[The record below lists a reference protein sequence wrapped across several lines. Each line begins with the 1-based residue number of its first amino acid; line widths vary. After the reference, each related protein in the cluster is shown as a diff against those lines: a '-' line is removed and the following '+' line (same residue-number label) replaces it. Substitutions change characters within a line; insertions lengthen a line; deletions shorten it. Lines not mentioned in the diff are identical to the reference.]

1 MHNQTK
7 TILALLALT
16 ALAAVA
22 YAQFGPGQALPSAFD
37 VIMQIN
43 DARAAAGFGP
53 SYALCTP
60 WEKSLGHFPPYKFA
74 AGKNFTLII
83 RETASSPKYPSVFQ
97 DYRVSAVANA
107 TGFVAFNIN
116 VPAGMDVTKQTD
128 WYVAIVVEWPRP
140 GYHFLI
146 YNQTFTG
153 ARFIDVI
160 GNLSGRPELTGTNI
174 YTGPWGVIKITNGAG
189 RFGNLSSSVI
199 HTFYV
204 GVNTMG
210 RFFSLT
216 FTRTVTIGGTTI
228 TLDDNIGPARGPT
241 DYVRGF
247 DRMITSVFGPFTYLA
262 TFVTS
267 FGTAGRADLRWDP
280 TRVRYDHFVHITIEG
295 SRGVVIQSRNDRFV
309 ASGGLRHVAI
319 TLNKTAG
326 PGTGVTVPMSCGLL
340 IWNLTMYTVTITGLL
355 DLKGNAIFNPE
366 HFRFKIQMKVG
377 DNWVTLDRAQ
387 GSWKLDAEG
396 VAGAALGAWG
406 VLKALCNFGS
416 LSELLDNPTL
426 LLDCFRGINIS
437 DLNVKSALTRGVL
450 RFYDTVKL
458 ARLGG
463 QLQLTN
469 NEAKVSV
476 ADITT
481 KLVVEYSYTAGQD
494 TVKAIVLEVALAEPA
509 NFQGVLNV
517 SVLPVQIR
525 LWRWSNFSLP
535 PTPRNVTNPREY
547 FYTDPLDLASLR
559 FVVEGDAMYVSRMAY
574 DGVISYDPWLG
585 QVVWTLPPY
594 QPAPGVVGNVKLSL
608 LTLFNASGYLPMPP
622 LVANLTKVGG
632 LTKIRYFNY
641 TDVAANAN
649 FFKQFAIGLVGSY
662 SYRFRIYSGDTL
674 VGTANVAAYYPVIN
688 SSGLMYHS
696 KAGDALQAEY
706 RDKKKTDMYAVQ
718 VVKPVI
724 RIFDNEVMF
733 YDREHVIHI
742 AIARVFQNIL
752 MRDACGNPV
761 VGVRAGLAGA
771 SISLVMDIGGRNVTI
786 ARLPVGSEVPVDIMV
801 PIDEWGEPQLD
812 LRGDSISAYAVLN
825 YFGYTLYP
833 VDNLT
838 KIPASSPVLFRI
850 PVKFGVVRKP
860 VLYLPI
866 APLNFR
872 VLSQVVSADYDPL
885 KEPLVGFV
893 VRVLSTGGTEIA
905 RSISNKDGRA
915 YAPNVPIGVP
925 IRVQVRTIVPSSD
938 RRWSYTYE
946 QISRSNDYAS
956 YAKFLGF
963 SPSDDVYTLG
973 TRGAIDSGLV
983 VYDSRLLL
991 DASNATKYICT
1002 KDVINLPVEVYDLVV
1017 RVFDKTG
1024 KYLLRSQ
1031 PVFLGPYPQATRPFL
1046 LNVTLVLADDYSPYD
1061 RASMWRNYTV
1071 GDFKILTDFRAIG
1084 ITGMRNIYLRLATKY
1099 LDDAKNALGCPQY
1112 TTANYSRAINSYA
1125 LAAMAGFVA
1134 NASTDRYA
1142 AVYLLNSQQPKD
1154 IIDLCKMKPSEAG
1167 AAEIARLFIK
1177 GQRFRFV
1184 VWYMGQKVFDD
1195 YVTIAGPLVD
1205 IKADVYPV
1213 NVTTHTKSLR
1223 LPVDTFVGFT
1233 LTDVYVGLALNKT
1246 DGMFANKTL
1255 VPQLISPFASVY
1267 GTYSLAYLL
1276 DNELA
1281 KSTGY
1286 PYNDR
1291 VDAIVG
1297 GTTQQTLLYG
1307 LYKPVKFGGD
1317 FAYLPNIVVLRNAT
1331 TPKYQFTILNNFT
1344 TTTMTFRTPSDT
1356 SASGSLQV
1364 PANAF
1369 LIITLVG
1376 AQIVPD
1382 PANNAT
1388 YVKLTAYNGTV
1399 DATVQE
1405 PELILEGS
1413 VVVINNE
1420 LKTNYNAVI
1429 DANYLIDLTINAKCG
1444 DIGIAPAFGLPGVR
1458 IFVSAGICP
1467 ATVSF
1472 VATNRTFTE
1481 GTIAVTSAPSSEYAV
1496 SFDRWFLVPY
1506 DWVLARFN
1514 VLYHA
1519 TDIVE
1524 RNDVLRVLSHNGTT
1538 TICARSTAVMQ
1549 AGEDDLYTFEL
1560 TLSGVNVTNY
1570 RTLEVVLPWKTAG
1583 SGKAIVNITAYNI
1596 TSSGKAVLL
1605 DFKVYNLTDILAG
1618 SRGTRVVVTLP
1629 LNFGK
1634 IAANAYNIVTKK
1646 WTIKYVIEFQMFDP
1660 KERPISVC
1668 ATKLVPLAANYTT
1681 VSMYECEVP
1690 PAPGVPERIDPT
1702 TVVYAIDR
1710 AASIQNG
1717 FDRSYDAYGGYGTPI
1732 TYVVRS
1738 GEIALLPSWYYKTA
1752 VAGSR
1757 IARMW
1762 IIAASD
1768 DPSKGPALGTKYSV
1782 STVKD
1787 DKVSINIYKFE
1798 RYLVVNFVPNVCPA
1812 GWTAQTFL
1820 DEFDGSGRIIGLGF
1834 GTSGTSTLVLSNYTK
1849 VPMWNSTAMWLA
1861 GGVFRL
1867 PTVALDALTVQNTAD
1882 FPIVVGSLTVRYRD
1896 DKYSIPM
1903 SPLRVDSG
1911 KIGTA
1916 LLNGYGFGRTYMFN
1930 VTDVWAFKLVQ
1941 PNYEYNVAAYHAGLH
1956 DAAKHFG
1963 LGEVDVTKYLR
1974 PLESK
1979 YYVQNVLY
1987 ASHAETSD
1995 WTFRIL
2001 NGKITEITRG
2011 RWGDLTV
2018 RSNDTD
2024 YKYVFSFPT
2033 LPLREIRDWND
2044 RPLANQTIALFDR
2057 SGRLYAVVYSDS
2069 RGRLV
2074 HRLPDISAIGQSNV
2088 VRVAWYNGYLVE
2100 LLRGRPEFTIWIY
2113 DQLISRDVTELGDA
2127 SAASKIRTYVY
2138 PLTVTVRDE
2147 AGRPLINMFVKV
2159 VDTHTVGQLVNA
2171 VNRTGAD
2178 GGAQVVDLR
2187 VSKYSSGVLSQ
2198 IPATDY
2204 YYFVYD
2210 SSGALVATGRFT
2222 IDRGASVPATGYN
2235 VMATVRYATEIP
2247 VKNSATRGFMLIKG
2261 VEFLNGTRKDVR
2273 IPFTVS
2279 GGVMALGGKVPV
2291 SVEYPVEIYVT
2302 HVTLGG
2308 QEVPVKGGQY
2318 LAFSGKTTDLL
2329 SGLDFAEL
2337 GLTSL
2342 VTIQAVDATGTPR
2355 SDWTVRVLYGS
2366 ITAAQGQGQLQ
2377 AVLPRTDVLGDA
2389 YKIEVITNAVTP
2401 DGKALVKEQ
2410 ALTLNQ
2416 KALAIQIPVSTV
2428 RMTLQAVDGFGAVR
2442 SDWSVVI
2449 ENVATGMGQITTELV
2464 EGQQYVA
2471 RVTGLGFTNTTT
2483 FVARGPQMVIRV
2495 KIPTAEIT
2503 AQVVDGFNFVRNE
2516 WSVQI
2521 VGVAS
2526 GQGEVGPVEVL
2537 GGQQYV
2543 VKTVVFGREFSQTV
2557 NVPVGQRVSV
2567 QLQVPT
2573 ARLSV
2578 TVVDDERKPIDRYV
2592 TSVEVGGQEYP
2603 SPPKN
2608 LELLAGTYDIRVNVL
2623 GKQETKQVTL
2633 NAGERKNIEI
2643 VVLGT
2648 AGLDFGGTRIPLP
2661 TLVLYAILLL
2671 VIILILA
2678 ILVIEYNNWRR
2689 RRLMQILA
2697 PPK

>member
-7 TILALLALT
+7 TILALLVLT

-22 YAQFGPGQALPSAFD
+22 YAQYGPGQALPSAFD

-43 DARAAAGFGP
+43 DARAAAGFGAD
-53 SYALCTP
+53 YALCTP
-60 WEKSLGHFPPYKFA
+60 WEKSLGNFPPYRFA

-107 TGFVAFNIN
+107 TGFVKFGIN
-116 VPAGMDVTKQTD
+116 VPAGVDVTKQTD

-140 GYHFLI
+140 GYYFLI
-146 YNQTFTG
+146 YNKTFTG

-160 GNLSGRPELTGTNI
+160 GNLSGRPELTDTNI
-174 YTGPWGVIKITNGAG
+174 YTGPWGVIQVKNGAG

-204 GVNTMG
+204 GVNTLG
-210 RFFSLT
+210 KLFSLT

-228 TLDDNIGPARGPT
+228 TLDDNVGPATGPT
-241 DYVRGF
+241 NYVKGF
-247 DRMITSVFGPFTYLA
+247 DPKITSVFGPFTYLA
-262 TFVTS
+262 TYVSS
-267 FGTAGRADLRWDP
+267 FGTAGKADLKVD
-280 TRVRYDHFVHITIEG
+280 TSKVYYNHYVYITIEG
-295 SRGVVIQSRNDRFV
+295 SRGVVIQSKNDQFT
-309 ASGGLRHVAI
+309 ASGGLRQVAI
-319 TLNKTAG
+319 TLNKTVG
-326 PGTGVTVPMSCGLL
+326 PNTGVTAPMSCGLV
-340 IWNLTMYTVTITGLL
+340 IWNMTMYTVTITGLL
-355 DLKGNAIFNPE
+355 DLKGNPIFNPE

-387 GSWKLDAEG
+387 GSWKLSAVG
-396 VAGAALGAWG
+396 VAGAAIDAWS
-406 VLKALCNFGS
+406 VLKAVCNINSFS
-416 LSELLDNPTL
+416 DLVNTPTL
-426 LLDCFRGINIS
+426 LLDCIRGMNAS
-437 DLNVKSALTRGVL
+437 DLNVMSAFRRAVL
-450 RFYDTVKL
+450 RFYDTVTL

-469 NEAKVSV
+469 NDAKVSM

-494 TVKAIVLEVALAEPA
+494 SVKAIVLEVALAEPSD
-509 NFQGVLNV
+509 FTGVLNV

-525 LWRWSNFSLP
+525 LWRWSNYSLP
-535 PTPRNVTNPREY
+535 PSVTNPREY

-559 FVVEGDAMYVSRMAY
+559 FVVEGDTMYVNRMAY
-574 DGVISYDPWLG
+574 DGAISYDPWLG

-594 QPAPGVVGNVKLSL
+594 QPVPGLVGNVKASF
-608 LTLFNASGYLPMPP
+608 LTLFNASGYLPMPT
-622 LVANLTKVGG
+622 LVGNLTRGG
-632 LTKIRYFNY
+632 NIQYFNY

-649 FFKQFAIGLVGSY
+649 FFKQFMIGLVGSY
-662 SYRFRIYSGDTL
+662 SYKFRIYSGDTL
-674 VGTANVAAYYPVIN
+674 VGTANIVAYYPVIN
-688 SSGLMYHS
+688 SSGLLYHS
-696 KAGDALQAEY
+696 KAGDALQEKY
-706 RDKKKTDMYAVQ
+706 DDNENTDMYKVQ
-718 VVKPVI
+718 IVEPVI
-724 RIFDNEVMF
+724 RIFNREVRF

-761 VGVRAGLAGA
+761 VGVSAGFAGA
-771 SISLVMDIGGRNVTI
+771 SISLVMNIGGKNVTV
-786 ARLPVGSEVPVDIMV
+786 AKLPVGSEVPVDIMV
-801 PIDEWGEPQLD
+801 PIDEWGNKQLD
-812 LRGDSISAYAVLN
+812 LKGDSISAYAVLN

-838 KIPASSPVLFRI
+838 KIPASSPVWFKI

-872 VLSQVVSADYDPL
+872 VWSQVVSVDYDPL
-885 KEPLVGFV
+885 KEPLAGFV

-905 RSISNKDGRA
+905 RSISNKNGYA
-915 YAPNVPIGVP
+915 YTPNVPIGVP

-938 RRWSYTYE
+938 KRWSYTYE
-946 QISRSNDYAS
+946 QMDRSNDYAS
-956 YAKFLGF
+956 YAKFMGF
-963 SPSDDVYTLG
+963 SPSDNVYTLG
-973 TRGAIDSGLV
+973 TRGDIDSGLV
-983 VYDSRLLL
+983 VYDSKLLL
-991 DASNATKYICT
+991 DATNATKYICA
-1002 KDVINLPVEVYDLVV
+1002 KNAIDLPVEVYDLVV

-1084 ITGMRNIYLRLATKY
+1084 ITGMRSIYLNLAQKY
-1099 LDDAKNALGCPQY
+1099 LDDVKKALGCPQY

-1142 AVYLLNSQQPKD
+1142 AVYLLSSQQPKD
-1154 IIDLCKMKPSEAG
+1154 VIDVCKMTPSQAG
-1167 AAEIARLFIK
+1167 AAEIARLFIN
-1177 GQRFRFV
+1177 GTRLRFV

-1195 YVTIAGPLVD
+1195 YVTITGPRVD

-1213 NVTTHTKSLR
+1213 NVTTYTKSMR

-1255 VPQLISPFASVY
+1255 VPQMISPFTSVY
-1267 GTYSLAYLL
+1267 GTYQLAYLL

-1281 KSTGY
+1281 KSTGF
-1286 PYNDR
+1286 PYNDQ

-1297 GTTQQTLLYG
+1297 GTTQRTWLYG
-1307 LYKPVKFGGD
+1307 LYKPVTFGGD

-1331 TPKYQFTILNNFT
+1331 TPKYQFTVLNNYAT
-1344 TTTMTFRTPSDT
+1344 STVTYRTPRDT
-1356 SASGSLQV
+1356 SISGSLQV
-1364 PANAF
+1364 PAGQS
-1369 LIITLVG
+1369 LTLTLRG
-1376 AQIVPD
+1376 AKIAPD

-1388 YVKLTAYNGTV
+1388 YLKLTSYNGTENNV
-1399 DATVQE
+1399 VVQ
-1405 PELILEGS
+1405 PQLIISGGL
-1413 VVVINNE
+1413 VVINGTYV
-1420 LKTNYNAVI
+1420 KNYLATV
-1429 DANYLIDLTINAKCG
+1429 DANYTIVLSVNARCG
-1444 DIGIAPAFGLPGVR
+1444 SITVAPGAGDTSVDITVN
-1458 IFVSAGICP
+1458 AGSCP
-1467 ATVSF
+1467 ASVTY
-1472 VATNRTFTE
+1472 VATNRSYTY
-1481 GTIAVTSAPSSEYAV
+1481 GTITVTSAPSTEYAV

-1506 DWVLARFN
+1506 DWVLGQYN

-1524 RNDVLRVLSHNGTT
+1524 KNDVLWVLSYNGTT
-1538 TICARSTAVMQ
+1538 MKCAASTAVVQ
-1549 AGEDDLYTFEL
+1549 AGADDKYTYEL
-1560 TLSGVNVTNY
+1560 TLTGVEVVNY
-1570 RTLEVVLPWKTAG
+1570 RTLRVVLPWKTTG
-1583 SGKAIVNITAYNI
+1583 GGKAVVNITAYRD
-1596 TSSGKAVLL
+1596 GKFL
-1605 DFKVYNLTDILAG
+1605 DYKVYNLTEMLAG
-1618 SRGTRVVVTLP
+1618 ARGTRVVVTLP

-1634 IAANAYNIVTKK
+1634 VGENAYGIVVNKSK
-1646 WTIKYVIEFQMFDP
+1646 IRYVIEFQMYDP
-1660 KERPISVC
+1660 KSGPISVC
-1668 ATKLVPLAANYTT
+1668 ATKLVPLAGNYTT
-1681 VSMYECEVP
+1681 VSMYECQVP
-1690 PAPGVPERIDPT
+1690 SAPGVPERIDPT
-1702 TVVYAIDR
+1702 TVVYAINKDLSV
-1710 AASIQNG
+1710 ANG
-1717 FDRSYDAYGGYGTPI
+1717 FDRSYDAYGGFGTPI
-1732 TYVVRS
+1732 TYVVKS
-1738 GEIALLPSWYYKTA
+1738 GEVALLPSWYYKTS

-1757 IARMW
+1757 IARIW

-1768 DPSKGPALGTKYSV
+1768 DPSKGPALGTKYYSW
-1782 STVKD
+1782 TVKD
-1787 DKVSINIYKFE
+1787 DKVSINVYKFE
-1798 RYLVVNFVPNVCPA
+1798 KYLVVNYVPNVCPA
-1812 GWTAQTFL
+1812 GWTTQSFL

-1861 GGVFRL
+1861 GGVFKL
-1867 PTVALDALTVQNTAD
+1867 PTVALDALTVENTAD
-1882 FPIVVGSLTVRYRD
+1882 FPIVVGSLSVKYGD
-1896 DKYSIPM
+1896 YKYSIPM

-1911 KIGTA
+1911 KTSTA
-1916 LLNGYGFGRTYMFN
+1916 LLNSYGFGRTYMFN

-1941 PNYEYNVAAYHAGLH
+1941 PNYQYGLNAYHAGLY
-1956 DAAKHFG
+1956 DAAKYFG

-1979 YYVQNVLY
+1979 YFVQNVLY

-1995 WTFRIL
+1995 WTFNIL
-2001 NGKITEITRG
+2001 NGKITETTRG
-2011 RWGDLTV
+2011 TWGDLTV
-2018 RSNDTD
+2018 RSDDTD
-2024 YKYVFSFPT
+2024 YKYVFSYPT

-2044 RPLANQTIALFDR
+2044 RPLANQTVALFDR

-2069 RGRLV
+2069 LGRLV
-2074 HRLPDISAIGQSNV
+2074 YPLPDISAIGQTNV
-2088 VRVAWYNGYLVE
+2088 VRVAWYNGYLME
-2100 LLRGRPEFTIWIY
+2100 LLRGKPEFTIWIY

-2127 SAASKIRTYVY
+2127 STNSKIRTYVY
-2138 PLTVTVRDE
+2138 PLTVTVKDD
-2147 AGRPLINMFVKV
+2147 AGRPLTNMYVKV

-2187 VSKYSSGVLSQ
+2187 ISKYSSGVLSQ

-2204 YYFVYD
+2204 YYYVYD

-2222 IDRGASVPATGYN
+2222 IDRGASVPATGWN
-2235 VMATVRYATEIP
+2235 VLATVRYATEIP
-2247 VKNSATRGFMLIKG
+2247 VKNSATRGFILIKG
-2261 VEFLNGTRKDVR
+2261 VEFLNGSRKDMR

-2279 GGVMALGGKVPV
+2279 GGVMTLGSKVPV
-2291 SVEYPVEIYVT
+2291 SVEYPVDIYVT

-2318 LAFSGKTTDLL
+2318 LVFSGKTTDLL

-2337 GLTSL
+2337 GLTGL

-2355 SDWTVRVLYGS
+2355 SDWAVQVLYGD

-2389 YKIEVITNAVTP
+2389 YKIKVITNAVTP

-2410 ALTLNQ
+2410 TLTLNQ
-2416 KALAIQIPVSTV
+2416 KALALQIPVSTV
-2428 RMTLQAVDGFGAVR
+2428 KVTLQAVDGFGAVR
-2442 SDWSVVI
+2442 NDWPVVV

-2483 FVARGPQMVIRV
+2483 FTARGPQMVIRV
-2495 KIPTAEIT
+2495 KIPTAKIE
-2503 AQVVDGFNFVRNE
+2503 AQVVDGFGVVRNE

-2521 VGVAS
+2521 IGVVS
-2526 GQGEVGPVEVL
+2526 GQGKVGPVEVL
-2537 GGQQYV
+2537 GGQQYT
-2543 VKTVVFGREFSQTV
+2543 VKTAVFGKEFSQTV
-2557 NVPVGQRVSV
+2557 NVPVGQTVTATV
-2567 QLQVPT
+2567 QVPT
-2573 ARLSV
+2573 AKLSV
-2578 TVVDDERKPIDRYV
+2578 TAVDDDKRPIDNYV
-2592 TSVEVGGQEYP
+2592 SSVELTGP
-2603 SPPKN
+2603 LNLMHSKPPKDV
-2608 LELLAGTYDIRVNVL
+2608 EVLAGTYNIKVVAL
-2623 GKQETKQVTL
+2623 GKEAPGSVTL
-2633 NAGERKNIEI
+2633 NPGDTKNIQI
-2643 VVLGT
+2643 VVPGT
-2648 AGLDFGGTRIPLP
+2648 AGLDFLGSRIPLP

-2678 ILVIEYNNWRR
+2678 ILIIEYNNWRR

>member
-22 YAQFGPGQALPSAFD
+22 YAQSERGPGQALPSAFD

-43 DARAAAGFGP
+43 DARAAAGFGAE
-53 SYALCTP
+53 YALCTP
-60 WEKSLGHFPPYKFA
+60 WEKSLANFPPYRFA

-83 RETASSPKYPSVFQ
+83 REIASSPKYPSVFQ

-107 TGFVAFNIN
+107 TGFVTFNIN
-116 VPAGMDVTKQTD
+116 VPAGVDVTKPTD

-140 GYHFLI
+140 GYYFLI
-146 YNQTFTG
+146 YNKTFTG

-174 YTGPWGVIKITNGAG
+174 YTGPWGVIQVKNGAG

-204 GVNTMG
+204 GVNTLG

-228 TLDDNIGPARGPT
+228 TLDDNVGPATGPT
-241 DYVRGF
+241 NYVKGF
-247 DRMITSVFGPFTYLA
+247 DPKITSVFGPFTYLA
-262 TFVTS
+262 TYVSS
-267 FGTAGRADLRWDP
+267 FGSAGKADLRVD
-280 TRVRYDHFVHITIEG
+280 TSKVYYNHYVYISIEG
-295 SRGVVIQSRNDRFV
+295 SRGVVIQSKNDQFT
-309 ASGGLRHVAI
+309 AFGGLRQVAI

-326 PGTGVTVPMSCGLL
+326 QGTGVTAPMSCGLV
-340 IWNLTMYTVTITGLL
+340 IWNVTMYTVTITGLL
-355 DLKGNAIFNPE
+355 DLKGNPIFNPE

-387 GSWKLDAEG
+387 GSWKLSAVG
-396 VAGAALGAWG
+396 VAGAAIDAWS
-406 VLKALCNFGS
+406 VLKAVCNITI
-416 LSELLDNPTL
+416 SELINNPTL
-426 LLDCFRGINIS
+426 LLDCIRRMNVSDINVMSAFRR
-437 DLNVKSALTRGVL
+437 AVL
-450 RFYDTVKL
+450 RFYDTVTL
-458 ARLGG
+458 ARVGG

-469 NEAKVSV
+469 NDAKVST
-476 ADITT
+476 ADLTT

-494 TVKAIVLEVALAEPA
+494 SVKAIVLEVALAEPA

-525 LWRWSNFSLP
+525 LWRWSNYSLP
-535 PTPRNVTNPREY
+535 PSVANPREY

-559 FVVEGDAMYVSRMAY
+559 FVVESDAMYINRMAY
-574 DGVISYDPWLG
+574 DGAISYDPWLG

-594 QPAPGVVGNVKLSL
+594 QPVPGLVGNVKASF

-622 LVANLTKVGG
+622 LVGNLTTGG
-632 LTKIRYFNY
+632 KIQYFNY

-649 FFKQFAIGLVGSY
+649 FFKQFMIGLVGSY

-674 VGTANVAAYYPVIN
+674 VGTANIVAYYPVIN

-696 KAGDALQAEY
+696 KAGDALEPKY
-706 RDKKKTDMYAVQ
+706 GDVENTDMYT
-718 VVKPVI
+718 VKIVEPVI
-724 RIFDNEVMF
+724 RIFNRQVRW

-752 MRDACGNPV
+752 MRDACGNPIF
-761 VGVRAGLAGA
+761 GVSAGFAGA
-771 SISLVMDIGGRNVTI
+771 SISLVMNIGGRNVTV

-801 PIDEWGEPQLD
+801 PIDEWGNKQLD
-812 LRGDSISAYAVLN
+812 LKGDSISAYAVLN

-833 VDNLT
+833 VDDLA
-838 KIPASSPVLFRI
+838 KMPASSPVWFKI

-872 VLSQVVSADYDPL
+872 VWSQVVSVDYDPL
-885 KEPLVGFV
+885 KEPLAGFV

-905 RSISNKDGRA
+905 RSISNENGYA
-915 YAPNVPIGVP
+915 YTPNVPIGVP

-946 QISRSNDYAS
+946 QINRSNDYAS
-956 YAKFLGF
+956 YAKFMGF
-963 SPSDDVYTLG
+963 APSDDVYTLG

-983 VYDSRLLL
+983 VYDSKLLL
-991 DASNATKYICT
+991 DASNATKYICA
-1002 KDVINLPVEVYDLVV
+1002 KNAIDLPVEVYDLVV

-1061 RASMWRNYTV
+1061 RASRWRNYTV
-1071 GDFKILTDFRAIG
+1071 GDFIILTDFRAIG
-1084 ITGMRNIYLRLATKY
+1084 ITGMRSIYLNLAQKY

-1142 AVYLLNSQQPKD
+1142 AVYLLSSQQPKD
-1154 IIDLCKMKPSEAG
+1154 IINLCKMKPSEAG

-1177 GQRFRFV
+1177 GQRLRFV

-1195 YVTIAGPLVD
+1195 YVTITGPLVD

-1213 NVTTHTKSLR
+1213 NVTTYTKSMR

-1255 VPQLISPFASVY
+1255 VPQLILPFTSVY

-1276 DNELA
+1276 VNELA

-1286 PYNDR
+1286 PYNDQ

-1297 GTTQQTLLYG
+1297 ATTQQTWLYG
-1307 LYKPVKFGGD
+1307 LYKPVTFGGD
-1317 FAYLPNIVVLRNAT
+1317 FVYLPNIVVFRNAT
-1331 TPKYQFTILNNFT
+1331 TPKYQFTILNNYT
-1344 TTTMTFRTPSDT
+1344 TTTQTYRTSRDT
-1356 SASGSLQV
+1356 STSGSLQV
-1364 PANAF
+1364 PASQF
-1369 LIITLVG
+1369 LTITLVG
-1376 AQIVPD
+1376 AHIVPD
-1382 PANNAT
+1382 PANNST

-1399 DATVQE
+1399 DSTVQA
-1405 PELILEGS
+1405 PELSLTGN
-1413 VVVINNE
+1413 VVVINDE
-1420 LKTNYNAVI
+1420 LKTNYNTVV
-1429 DANYLIDLTINAKCG
+1429 DANYSIALTINAKCG
-1444 DIGIAPAFGLPGVR
+1444 DIVINPAFGLPGVT
-1458 IFVSAGICP
+1458 ISVSAERCP

-1472 VATNRTFTE
+1472 IATNRTYTE
-1481 GTIAVTSAPSSEYAV
+1481 GTITVTSAPSSEYAV
-1496 SFDRWFLVPY
+1496 SFDRWFLVSY
-1506 DWVLARFN
+1506 DWVLAQFN

-1524 RNDVLRVLSHNGTT
+1524 RNDVLWVLSHNGTT
-1538 TICARSTAVMQ
+1538 TICARSTAVTQ
-1549 AGEDDLYTFEL
+1549 AGEDDKYTYEL
-1560 TLSGVNVTNY
+1560 TLRGVQVVNY

-1583 SGKAIVNITAYNI
+1583 GGKVIVNITAYRD
-1596 TSSGKAVLL
+1596 GKFL
-1605 DFKVYNLTDILAG
+1605 DYRVYNLTEMLAG
-1618 SRGTRVVVTLP
+1618 TRGTRVVVTLP

-1634 IAANAYNIVTKK
+1634 VAANAYDIVTKK
-1646 WTIKYVIEFQMFDP
+1646 STIRYVIEFQMYDP
-1660 KERPISVC
+1660 KSGPYSVC

-1681 VSMYECEVP
+1681 VSMYECGVQ
-1690 PAPGVPERIDPT
+1690 PAPGLPERIDPT
-1702 TVVYAIDR
+1702 TVVYAINKT
-1710 AASIQNG
+1710 ASILNG
-1717 FDRSYDAYGGYGTPI
+1717 FDRSYNAYGGFGTPI
-1732 TYVVRS
+1732 TYVVKS
-1738 GEIALLPSWYYKTA
+1738 GEVALLPSWYYKTS

-1757 IARMW
+1757 IARIW

-1768 DPSKGPALGTKYSV
+1768 DPSKGPALGTKYSA

-1798 RYLVVNFVPNVCPA
+1798 KYLVVNYVPNVCAA
-1812 GWTAQTFL
+1812 GWTTQTFL

-1834 GTSGTSTLVLSNYTK
+1834 GTSGTSTLVLSNFTK
-1849 VPMWNSTAMWLA
+1849 VQMWNSTAMWLA
-1861 GGVFRL
+1861 GGVFKL

-1882 FPIVVGSLTVRYRD
+1882 FPIVVGSLTVKYRD
-1896 DKYSIPM
+1896 YRYSIPM

-1930 VTDVWAFKLVQ
+1930 ITDVWAFKLVQ
-1941 PNYEYNVAAYHAGLH
+1941 PNYEYNVGAYHAGLY

-1979 YYVQNVLY
+1979 YFVQNVLY

-1995 WTFRIL
+1995 WTFKIL

-2018 RSNDTD
+2018 MSNDTD

-2074 HRLPDISAIGQSNV
+2074 SPLPDISAIGQTNV

-2100 LLRGRPEFTIWIY
+2100 LLRGKPEFTIWIY

-2127 SAASKIRTYVY
+2127 STNSKIRTYVY
-2138 PLTVTVRDE
+2138 PLTVTVKDD
-2147 AGRPLINMFVKV
+2147 AGRPLTNMYVKV
-2159 VDTHTVGQLVNA
+2159 VDTSTIGQLVNA
-2171 VNRTGAD
+2171 VNKTGAD

-2187 VSKYSSGVLSQ
+2187 ISKYSSGVLSQ
-2198 IPATDY
+2198 VPGTSY
-2204 YYFVYD
+2204 YYYIYD
-2210 SSGALVATGRFT
+2210 PSGALVATGRFE
-2222 IDRGASVPATGYN
+2222 IQRGASVPATGWN
-2235 VMATVRYATEIP
+2235 VIATVRYATEIP
-2247 VKNSATRGFMLIKG
+2247 VKNSATRGFILIKG

-2279 GGVMALGGKVPV
+2279 GGVMTLGGKVPV

-2302 HVTLGG
+2302 NVTLGG

-2318 LAFSGKTTDLL
+2318 LVFSGKTTDLL

-2337 GLTSL
+2337 GLTGL

-2355 SDWTVRVLYGS
+2355 SDWTVQVLYGN
-2366 ITAAQGQGQLQ
+2366 ITAVQGQGQLQ

-2389 YKIEVITNAVTP
+2389 YRIKVITNAVTP

-2410 ALTLNQ
+2410 TLTLRQ
-2416 KALAIQIPVSTV
+2416 KALALQIPVSTV
-2428 RMTLQAVDGFGAVR
+2428 KVTLQAVDGFGTVR
-2442 SDWSVVI
+2442 NDWPVVI
-2449 ENVATGMGQITTELV
+2449 ENVATSMGQITTELV

-2483 FVARGPQMVIRV
+2483 FTARGPQMVIRV
-2495 KIPTAEIT
+2495 KIPTAKIV
-2503 AQVVDGFNFVRNE
+2503 AQVVDGFGKVRGD

-2521 VGVAS
+2521 VGVSS
-2526 GQGEVGPVEVL
+2526 GQGTVGPVEVL
-2537 GGQQYV
+2537 GGQQYT
-2543 VKTVVFGREFSQTV
+2543 VKTSVFGKEFSQTI
-2557 NVPVGQRVSV
+2557 NVPVGQTVTATV
-2567 QLQVPT
+2567 QVPT
-2573 ARLSV
+2573 AKLSV
-2578 TVVDDERKPIDRYV
+2578 TAVDDDKKPIDNYV
-2592 TSVEVGGQEYP
+2592 SSVELTGP
-2603 SPPKN
+2603 LNLMRSKPPKD
-2608 LELLAGTYDIRVNVL
+2608 EEVLAGTYNIKVVAL
-2623 GKQETKQVTL
+2623 GKEAPGSVTL
-2633 NAGERKNIEI
+2633 NAGETKNIQI
-2643 VVLGT
+2643 VVPGT
-2648 AGLDFGGTRIPLP
+2648 AGLDFLGSRIPLP

-2678 ILVIEYNNWRR
+2678 ILIIEYNNWRR

>member
-7 TILALLALT
+7 TILALLVLT

-22 YAQFGPGQALPSAFD
+22 YAQYGPGQALPSAFD

-53 SYALCTP
+53 EYTLCTP
-60 WEKSLGHFPPYKFA
+60 WEKSLGNFPPYKFA

-83 RETASSPKYPSVFQ
+83 REIASSPKYPSEFR

-107 TGFVAFNIN
+107 TGFVTFNIN
-116 VPAGMDVTKQTD
+116 VPAGVDVTKQTD

-140 GYHFLI
+140 GYYFLI
-146 YNQTFTG
+146 YNKTFTG

-174 YTGPWGVIKITNGAG
+174 YTGPWGVIRVKNGAG

-204 GVNTMG
+204 GVNTLG
-210 RFFSLT
+210 KPFSLT
-216 FTRTVTIGGTTI
+216 FTRTVTIRGTTI
-228 TLDDNIGPARGPT
+228 TLDDNVGPATGPT
-241 DYVRGF
+241 NYVKGF
-247 DRMITSVFGPFTYLA
+247 DPKITSVFGPFTYLG
-262 TFVTS
+262 TYVSS
-267 FGTAGRADLRWDP
+267 FGTAGKADLKVD
-280 TRVRYDHFVHITIEG
+280 TSQVYYNHYVYISIEG
-295 SRGVVIQSRNDRFV
+295 SRGVVIQSKNDQFT
-309 ASGGLRHVAI
+309 AFDGLRQVAI

-326 PGTGVTVPMSCGLL
+326 PGTGVKAPMSCGLV
-340 IWNLTMYTVTITGLL
+340 IWNMTMYTATITGLL
-355 DLKGNAIFNPE
+355 DLKGNPIFNPE
-366 HFRFKIQMKVG
+366 NFRFKIQLKVG

-387 GSWKLDAEG
+387 GSWRLDLADVKAVLNQVCG
-396 VAGAALGAWG
+396 TISSFSDIMNCYRTLGPDGFRQA
-406 VLKALCNFGS
+406 VLKL
-416 LSELLDNPTL
+416 
-426 LLDCFRGINIS
+426 
-437 DLNVKSALTRGVL
+437 
-450 RFYDTVKL
+450 YDPVTL

-469 NEAKVSV
+469 DAAKVST
-476 ADITT
+476 ADLTT

-494 TVKAIVLEVALAEPA
+494 SVKAIVLEVALAEPA
-509 NFQGVLNV
+509 DFQGVLNL

-525 LWRWSNFSLP
+525 LWRWSDNTLP
-535 PTPRNVTNPREY
+535 PSVTNPREY

-559 FVVEGDAMYVSRMAY
+559 FVVEGDAMYVNRMAY
-574 DGVISYDPWLG
+574 DGAISYDPWLG

-594 QPAPGVVGNVKLSL
+594 QPVPGLVGNVKASF

-622 LVANLTKVGG
+622 LVGNLTTGG
-632 LTKIRYFNY
+632 KIQYFNY

-649 FFKQFAIGLVGSY
+649 FFKQFMIGLVGSY
-662 SYRFRIYSGDTL
+662 SYKFRIYSGDML
-674 VGTANVAAYYPVIN
+674 VGTANIVAYYPVIN

-696 KAGDALQAEY
+696 KAGDALQAKY
-706 RDKKKTDMYAVQ
+706 GDNKNTDMYTVQ
-718 VVKPVI
+718 IVQPG
-724 RIFDNEVMF
+724 RF

-752 MRDACGNPV
+752 MKDACGNPII
-761 VGVRAGLAGA
+761 GVSAGFAGA
-771 SISLVMDIGGRNVTI
+771 SISLVMNIGGRNVTV
-786 ARLPVGSEVPVDIMV
+786 AKLPLGSEVPVDIMV
-801 PIDEWGEPQLD
+801 PIDEWGNKQLD
-812 LRGDSISAYAVLN
+812 LKGDSISAYAVLN

-838 KIPASSPVLFRI
+838 KIPASSPVWFKI

-872 VLSQVVSADYDPL
+872 IWSQVVLVDYDPL
-885 KEPLVGFV
+885 KEPLAGFV
-893 VRVLSTGGTEIA
+893 VRVFSTGGTEIA
-905 RSISNKDGRA
+905 RSISNKNGYA
-915 YAPNVPIGVP
+915 YTPNVPIGVP

-938 RRWSYTYE
+938 KRWSYTYE
-946 QISRSNDYAS
+946 QMERSNDYAS
-956 YAKFLGF
+956 YAKFMGF
-963 SPSDDVYTLG
+963 SPSDNVYTLG

-983 VYDSRLLL
+983 VYDSKLLL
-991 DASNATKYICT
+991 DASNATKYICA
-1002 KDVINLPVEVYDLVV
+1002 KNAIDLQVEVYDLVV

-1024 KYLLRSQ
+1024 KHLLRSQ
-1031 PVFLGPYPQATRPFL
+1031 PVFFGPYPQATRPFL

-1061 RASMWRNYTV
+1061 RASMWRDYTV

-1084 ITGMRNIYLRLATKY
+1084 ITGMRSIYLNLAQKY
-1099 LDDAKNALGCPQY
+1099 LDDVKKALGCPQY

-1142 AVYLLNSQQPKD
+1142 AVYLLSSQQPKD

-1177 GQRFRFV
+1177 GQRLRFV

-1195 YVTIAGPLVD
+1195 YVTITGPLVD
-1205 IKADVYPV
+1205 IKADVYPI
-1213 NVTTHTKSLR
+1213 NVTTYTKSMR

-1255 VPQLISPFASVY
+1255 VPQLISPFTSVY

-1286 PYNDR
+1286 PYNDQ

-1297 GTTQQTLLYG
+1297 GTTQQTWLYG
-1307 LYKPVKFGGD
+1307 LYKPVTFGGD

-1331 TPKYQFTILNNFT
+1331 TPKYQFTILNSYT
-1344 TTTMTFRTPSDT
+1344 TTTQTYRTSRDT

-1364 PANAF
+1364 PADQF
-1369 LIITLVG
+1369 LTITLIG

-1382 PANNAT
+1382 SANNRT

-1399 DATVQE
+1399 DSTVQE
-1405 PELILEGS
+1405 PQLILTGN
-1413 VVVINNE
+1413 VVVINGE
-1420 LKTNYNAVI
+1420 LVTFYSAVV
-1429 DANYLIDLTINAKCG
+1429 DANYSIALTINAKCG
-1444 DIGIAPAFGLPGVR
+1444 NIVINPAFGQPGVT
-1458 IFVSAGICP
+1458 ISVYAGSCP
-1467 ATVSF
+1467 ATVSY
-1472 VATNRTFTE
+1472 VATNRTYTE
-1481 GTIAVTSAPSSEYAV
+1481 GTITVTSAPSSEYAV

-1506 DWVLARFN
+1506 DWVLAQYN

-1519 TDIVE
+1519 TDMVE
-1524 RNDVLRVLSHNGTT
+1524 RKDVLRVLSYDGAT
-1538 TICARSTAVMQ
+1538 TICAVSTDVAQ
-1549 AGEDDLYTFEL
+1549 AGEDDLYTYEL
-1560 TLSGVNVTNY
+1560 TLKGVEVVNY
-1570 RTLEVVLPWKTAG
+1570 RTLEVVLPWKTTG
-1583 SGKAIVNITAYNI
+1583 GGKAVVNITAYRD
-1596 TSSGKAVLL
+1596 GKFL
-1605 DFKVYNLTDILAG
+1605 DYKVYNLTDMLAG
-1618 SRGTRVVVTLP
+1618 TRGTRVVVTLP

-1634 IAANAYNIVTKK
+1634 VGENAYDIVTKK
-1646 WTIKYVIEFQMFDP
+1646 STIRYVIEFQMYDP
-1660 KERPISVC
+1660 KSGPYSVC

-1681 VSMYECEVP
+1681 VSMYECGVP
-1690 PAPGVPERIDPT
+1690 PAPGVPERIGPT
-1702 TVVYAIDR
+1702 TVVYAIDKDL
-1710 AASIQNG
+1710 SVDNG
-1717 FDRSYDAYGGYGTPI
+1717 FDMSYDAYGGFGTPI
-1732 TYVVRS
+1732 TYVVKS
-1738 GEIALLPSWYYKTA
+1738 GEVALLPSWYYKTS

-1757 IARMW
+1757 IARIW

-1768 DPSKGPALGTKYSV
+1768 DPSKGPALGTKYSA

-1798 RYLVVNFVPNVCPA
+1798 KYLVVNYVPNVCPA
-1812 GWTAQTFL
+1812 GWTTQTFL

-1861 GGVFRL
+1861 GGVFKL

-1882 FPIVVGSLTVRYRD
+1882 FPIVVGSLSVKYGD
-1896 DKYSIPM
+1896 YKYSIPM

-1911 KIGTA
+1911 KTSTA
-1916 LLNGYGFGRTYMFN
+1916 LLNSYGFGRTYMFSIA
-1930 VTDVWAFKLVQ
+1930 DVWNFRLVQ
-1941 PNYEYNVAAYHAGLH
+1941 PNYQYGLNAYHAGLY

-1979 YYVQNVLY
+1979 YFVQNVLY

-1995 WTFRIL
+1995 WTYRIL
-2001 NGKITEITRG
+2001 NGKITETTRG
-2011 RWGDLTV
+2011 TWGDLTV
-2018 RSNDTD
+2018 RSDDTD

-2074 HRLPDISAIGQSNV
+2074 HPLPDISAIGQTNV

-2127 SAASKIRTYVY
+2127 STNSKIRTYVY
-2138 PLTVTVRDE
+2138 PLTVTVKDD
-2147 AGRPLINMFVKV
+2147 AGRPLTNMYVRV
-2159 VDTHTVGQLVNA
+2159 VDTSTIGQLVNA
-2171 VNRTGAD
+2171 VNMTGAD

-2187 VSKYSSGVLSQ
+2187 ISKYSSGVLSQ
-2198 IPATDY
+2198 VPGTSY
-2204 YYFVYD
+2204 YYYVYD
-2210 SSGALVATGRFT
+2210 LSGALVATGKFELT
-2222 IDRGASVPATGYN
+2222 RGASVPATGWN
-2235 VMATVRYATEIP
+2235 VLATVRYATEIP
-2247 VKNSATRGFMLIKG
+2247 VKNSATRGFILVKG

-2279 GGVMALGGKVPV
+2279 GGVMTLGGKVPV

-2318 LAFSGKTTDLL
+2318 LVFSGKTTDLL

-2337 GLTSL
+2337 GLTGL
-2342 VTIQAVDATGTPR
+2342 VTIQAVDATGAPR
-2355 SDWTVRVLYGS
+2355 SDWTVQVLYGN
-2366 ITAAQGQGQLQ
+2366 ITAAQGHGQLQ

-2389 YKIEVITNAVTP
+2389 YKVKVITNAVTP

-2410 ALTLNQ
+2410 TLTLNQ
-2416 KALAIQIPVSTV
+2416 KALALQIPVSTV
-2428 RMTLQAVDGFGAVR
+2428 KVTLQAVDGFGTVR
-2442 SDWSVVI
+2442 NDWPVVI
-2449 ENVATGMGQITTELV
+2449 ENVATGMGQVATELV

-2471 RVTGLGFTNTTT
+2471 RVTGLGFTNATT
-2483 FVARGPQMVIRV
+2483 FTARGPQMVIRV
-2495 KIPTAEIT
+2495 KIPTAKIV
-2503 AQVVDGFNFVRNE
+2503 AQVVDGFGKVRGD

-2521 VGVAS
+2521 VGVSS
-2526 GQGEVGPVEVL
+2526 GQGTVGPVEVL
-2537 GGQQYV
+2537 GGQQYT
-2543 VKTVVFGREFSQTV
+2543 VKTVVFGKEFSQTV
-2557 NVPVGQRVSV
+2557 NVPVGQTVTATV
-2567 QLQVPT
+2567 QVPT

-2578 TVVDDERKPIDRYV
+2578 TAVDDDKKPIDNYV
-2592 TSVEVGGQEYP
+2592 SSVELTGPLNLMY
-2603 SPPKN
+2603 SKPPKD
-2608 LELLAGTYDIRVNVL
+2608 EEVLAGTYDIKVTAL
-2623 GKQETKQVTL
+2623 GKVAPGSVTL
-2633 NAGERKNIEI
+2633 KPGETMNIQI
-2643 VVLGT
+2643 VVPGT
-2648 AGLDFGGTRIPLP
+2648 AGLDFLGSRIPLP

-2678 ILVIEYNNWRR
+2678 ILIIEYNNWRR

>member
-7 TILALLALT
+7 TILALLVLT

-22 YAQFGPGQALPSAFD
+22 YAQYGPGQALPSAFD

-43 DARAAAGFGP
+43 DARAAAGFG
-53 SYALCTP
+53 SQYALCTP
-60 WEKSLGHFPPYKFA
+60 WEKSLGNFPPYKFA

-83 RETASSPKYPSVFQ
+83 REIASSPKYPSVFQ

-107 TGFVAFNIN
+107 TGFVTFNIN
-116 VPAGMDVTKQTD
+116 VPAGVDVTKQTN

-140 GYHFLI
+140 GYYFLI

-174 YTGPWGVIKITNGAG
+174 YTGPWGVIQVKNGAG

-204 GVNTMG
+204 GVNTLG
-210 RFFSLT
+210 KPFSLT
-216 FTRTVTIGGTTI
+216 FTRTVTIRGTTI
-228 TLDDNIGPARGPT
+228 TLDDNVGPATGPT
-241 DYVRGF
+241 NYVKGF
-247 DRMITSVFGPFTYLA
+247 DPKITSVFGPFTYLA
-262 TFVTS
+262 TYVSS
-267 FGTAGRADLRWDP
+267 FGTAGKADLKVD
-280 TRVRYDHFVHITIEG
+280 TSQVYYNHYVYISIEG
-295 SRGVVIQSRNDRFV
+295 SRGVVIQSKNDKFT
-309 ASGGLRHVAI
+309 AFGGLRQVAI

-326 PGTGVTVPMSCGLL
+326 PGTGVTAPMSCGLV
-340 IWNLTMYTVTITGLL
+340 IWNMTMYTATITGLL
-355 DLKGNAIFNPE
+355 DLKGNPIFNPE
-366 HFRFKIQMKVG
+366 NFRFKIQLKVG

-387 GSWKLDAEG
+387 GSWRLDLADVKAVLNQVCG
-396 VAGAALGAWG
+396 TISSFSDIMNCYRTLGPDGFRQA
-406 VLKALCNFGS
+406 VLKL
-416 LSELLDNPTL
+416 
-426 LLDCFRGINIS
+426 
-437 DLNVKSALTRGVL
+437 
-450 RFYDTVKL
+450 YDPVTL

-469 NEAKVSV
+469 DAAKVST
-476 ADITT
+476 ADLTT

-494 TVKAIVLEVALAEPA
+494 SVKAIVLEVALAEPA
-509 NFQGVLNV
+509 DFQGVLNL

-525 LWRWSNFSLP
+525 LWRWSNNTLP
-535 PTPRNVTNPREY
+535 PSVTNPREY

-559 FVVEGDAMYVSRMAY
+559 FVVESDAMYVNRMAY
-574 DGVISYDPWLG
+574 DGAISYDPWLG

-594 QPAPGVVGNVKLSL
+594 QPVPGLVGNVKASF

-622 LVANLTKVGG
+622 LVGNLTTGG
-632 LTKIRYFNY
+632 KIQYFNY

-649 FFKQFAIGLVGSY
+649 FFKQFMIGLVGSY
-662 SYRFRIYSGDTL
+662 SYKFRIYSGDML
-674 VGTANVAAYYPVIN
+674 VGTANIVAYYPVIN
-688 SSGLMYHS
+688 SSGLLYHS
-696 KAGDALQAEY
+696 KAGDALQAKYGDNEN
-706 RDKKKTDMYAVQ
+706 TDMYTVQ
-718 VVKPVI
+718 IVQPG
-724 RIFDNEVMF
+724 RF

-752 MRDACGNPV
+752 MKDACGNPII
-761 VGVRAGLAGA
+761 GVSAGFAGA
-771 SISLVMDIGGRNVTI
+771 SISLVMNIGGRNVTV
-786 ARLPVGSEVPVDIMV
+786 AKLPVGSEVPVDIMV
-801 PIDEWGEPQLD
+801 PIDEWGNKQLD
-812 LRGDSISAYAVLN
+812 LKGDSISAYAVLN

-838 KIPASSPVLFRI
+838 KIPASSPVWFKI

-872 VLSQVVSADYDPL
+872 VWSQVVSVDYDPL
-885 KEPLVGFV
+885 KEPLAGFV

-905 RSISNKDGRA
+905 RSISNKNGYA
-915 YAPNVPIGVP
+915 YTPNVPIGVP

-938 RRWSYTYE
+938 KRWSYTYE
-946 QISRSNDYAS
+946 QIDRSNDYAS
-956 YAKFLGF
+956 YAKFMGF
-963 SPSDDVYTLG
+963 SPSDNVYTLG

-983 VYDSRLLL
+983 VYDSKLML
-991 DASNATKYICT
+991 DASNATKYICA
-1002 KDVINLPVEVYDLVV
+1002 KNAIDLPVEVYDLVV

-1031 PVFLGPYPQATRPFL
+1031 PVFFGPYPQATRPFL

-1061 RASMWRNYTV
+1061 RASMWRDYTV

-1084 ITGMRNIYLRLATKY
+1084 ITGMRSIYLGLAQKY
-1099 LDDAKNALGCPQY
+1099 LDDVKKALGCPQY

-1142 AVYLLNSQQPKD
+1142 AVYLLSSQQPKD
-1154 IIDLCKMKPSEAG
+1154 VIDVCKMTPSQAG
-1167 AAEIARLFIK
+1167 AAEIARLFMK
-1177 GQRFRFV
+1177 GQRLRFV

-1195 YVTIAGPLVD
+1195 YVTITGPLVD

-1213 NVTTHTKSLR
+1213 NVTTYTKSMR

-1255 VPQLISPFASVY
+1255 VPQLISPFTSVY

-1286 PYNDR
+1286 PYNDQ

-1297 GTTQQTLLYG
+1297 GTTQQTWLYG
-1307 LYKPVKFGGD
+1307 LYKPVTFGGD

-1331 TPKYQFTILNNFT
+1331 TPKYQFTILNSYT
-1344 TTTMTFRTPSDT
+1344 TTTQTYRTSSDT

-1364 PANAF
+1364 PANQF
-1369 LIITLVG
+1369 LHITLIG

-1399 DATVQE
+1399 DSTVQA
-1405 PELILEGS
+1405 PQLILTGN
-1413 VVVINNE
+1413 VVVINGE
-1420 LKTNYNAVI
+1420 LKTYYNTVV
-1429 DANYLIDLTINAKCG
+1429 DANYSIALTINAKCG
-1444 DIGIAPAFGLPGVR
+1444 SISIIPSLSGGVDIY
-1458 IFVSAGICP
+1458 VSAGSCP
-1467 ATVSF
+1467 ATVSY
-1472 VATNRTFTE
+1472 VATNRTYTV
-1481 GTIAVTSAPSSEYAV
+1481 GTITVTSAPSSEYAV

-1506 DWVLARFN
+1506 DWVLAQYN

-1519 TDIVE
+1519 TDMVE
-1524 RNDVLRVLSHNGTT
+1524 RNDVLRVLSYDGAT
-1538 TICARSTAVMQ
+1538 TICAVPTDVAQ
-1549 AGEDDLYTFEL
+1549 AGEDDKYTYEL
-1560 TLSGVNVTNY
+1560 TLRGVEVVNY
-1570 RTLEVVLPWKTAG
+1570 RTLKVVLPWKTAG
-1583 SGKAIVNITAYNI
+1583 GGKAIVNITAYRD
-1596 TSSGKAVLL
+1596 GKFL
-1605 DFKVYNLTDILAG
+1605 DYKVYNLTDMLAG
-1618 SRGTRVVVTLP
+1618 TRGTRVVVTLP

-1634 IAANAYNIVTKK
+1634 VGENAYDIVTKK
-1646 WTIKYVIEFQMFDP
+1646 SAIKYVIEFQMYDP
-1660 KERPISVC
+1660 KSAPISVC
-1668 ATKLVPLAANYTT
+1668 ATKLVPLAANYTI
-1681 VSMYECEVP
+1681 VSMYECGVP

-1702 TVVYAIDR
+1702 TVVYAINR
-1710 AASIQNG
+1710 TASIQNG
-1717 FDRSYDAYGGYGTPI
+1717 FDRSYDAYGGFGTPI
-1732 TYVVRS
+1732 TYVVKS
-1738 GEIALLPSWYYKTA
+1738 GEVALLPSWYYKTS

-1757 IARMW
+1757 IARIW

-1768 DPSKGPALGTKYSV
+1768 DPSKGPALGTKYSA

-1798 RYLVVNFVPNVCPA
+1798 KYLVVNYVPNVCPA
-1812 GWTAQTFL
+1812 GWTTQTFL

-1834 GTSGTSTLVLSNYTK
+1834 GTSGTSALVLSNYTK

-1861 GGVFRL
+1861 GGVFKL
-1867 PTVALDALTVQNTAD
+1867 PTVALDAVTVQNNAD
-1882 FPIVVGSLTVRYRD
+1882 FPIVVGSLTVKYRD

-1903 SPLRVDSG
+1903 TPLRVDSG
-1911 KIGTA
+1911 KTSTA
-1916 LLNGYGFGRTYMFN
+1916 LLGGYGFGRTYMFN
-1930 VTDVWAFKLVQ
+1930 VTDVWAFRLVQ
-1941 PNYEYNVAAYHAGLH
+1941 PNYEYNVGAYHAGLY
-1956 DAAKHFG
+1956 DAARHFG

-1995 WTFRIL
+1995 WTFKIL
-2001 NGKITEITRG
+2001 GGKITEITRG
-2011 RWGDLTV
+2011 KWGDLTV
-2018 RSNDTD
+2018 RSDDTD

-2044 RPLANQTIALFDR
+2044 RPLANQTVALFDR
-2057 SGRLYAVVYSDS
+2057 SGRPYAVVYSDNL
-2069 RGRLV
+2069 GRLV
-2074 HRLPDISAIGQSNV
+2074 YPLPDISAIGQTNV
-2088 VRVAWYNGYLVE
+2088 VRVAWYNGYLME
-2100 LLRGRPEFTIWIY
+2100 LLRGKPEFTIWIY
-2113 DQLISRDVTELGDA
+2113 DQLIQRDVIELGDA
-2127 SAASKIRTYVY
+2127 TTNSKIRTYVY
-2138 PLTVTVRDE
+2138 PLAATVMDE
-2147 AGRPLINMFVKV
+2147 AGRPLTNMLVKV
-2159 VDTHTVGQLVNA
+2159 VDENTRGSLVTA
-2171 VNRTGAD
+2171 VNKTGAD
-2178 GGAQVVDLR
+2178 GTTRVFDPR
-2187 VSKYSSGVLSQ
+2187 VSTYPSGFLSQ
-2198 IPATDY
+2198 VPATGFLY
-2204 YYFVYD
+2204 YVYD
-2210 SSGALVATGRFT
+2210 ETGMLVATGT
-2222 IDRGASVPATGYN
+2222 YSIVRGASQPATGWN
-2235 VMATVRYATEIP
+2235 IIARVKYATEIP
-2247 VKNSATRGFMLIKG
+2247 VKNSATRGFIVVKG
-2261 VEFLNGTRKDVR
+2261 IEFLNGTRKDVR

-2279 GGVMALGGKVPV
+2279 GGVMRFAGKVPV
-2291 SVEYPVEIYVT
+2291 SVEYPVDIYVT

-2318 LAFSGKTTDLL
+2318 IVFSGKTTDLL

-2337 GLTSL
+2337 GLTGV

-2355 SDWTVRVLYGS
+2355 SDWTVQVLYGN

-2389 YKIEVITNAVTP
+2389 YKIKVITNAVTP

-2410 ALTLNQ
+2410 TLTLNQ
-2416 KALAIQIPVSTV
+2416 KALALQIPVSTV
-2428 RMTLQAVDGFGAVR
+2428 KVTVQAVDGFGTVR
-2442 SDWSVVI
+2442 NDFPVVV
-2449 ENVATGMGQITTELV
+2449 ENVASGMGQVATELV

-2471 RVTGLGFTNTTT
+2471 RATGLGFTNTTT
-2483 FVARGPQMVIRV
+2483 FTARGPQMVIRV
-2495 KIPTAEIT
+2495 KIPTAKIV
-2503 AQVVDGFNFVRNE
+2503 AQVVDGFGKVRGD

-2521 VGVAS
+2521 VGVSS
-2526 GQGEVGPVEVL
+2526 GQGTVGPVEVL
-2537 GGQQYV
+2537 GGQQYT
-2543 VKTVVFGREFSQTV
+2543 VKTSVFGKEFSQTV
-2557 NVPVGQRVSV
+2557 NVPVGQTVTATV
-2567 QLQVPT
+2567 QVPT
-2573 ARLSV
+2573 AKLSV
-2578 TVVDDERKPIDRYV
+2578 TAVDDDKKPIDNYV
-2592 TSVEVGGQEYP
+2592 SSVELTGPLNLMY
-2603 SPPKN
+2603 SKPPKD
-2608 LELLAGTYDIRVNVL
+2608 EEVLAGTYDIKVTAL
-2623 GKQETKQVTL
+2623 GKVAPGSVTL
-2633 NAGERKNIEI
+2633 NPGDTKNIQI
-2643 VVLGT
+2643 VVPGT
-2648 AGLDFGGTRIPLP
+2648 AGLDFLGSRIPLP

-2678 ILVIEYNNWRR
+2678 ILIIEYNNWRR

>member
-7 TILALLALT
+7 TILALLVLT

-22 YAQFGPGQALPSAFD
+22 YAQYGPGQALPSAFN

-43 DARAAAGFGP
+43 DARAAAGFGAD
-53 SYALCTP
+53 YALCTP
-60 WEKSLGHFPPYKFA
+60 WEKSLANFPPYKFA

-107 TGFVAFNIN
+107 TGFVTFNIN
-116 VPAGMDVTKQTD
+116 VPAGVDVTRQTD

-140 GYHFLI
+140 GYYFLV
-146 YNQTFTG
+146 YNKTFTG

-160 GNLSGRPELTGTNI
+160 GNLSGRPELTDTNI
-174 YTGPWGVIKITNGAG
+174 YTGSWGVIKITNGAG

-204 GVNTMG
+204 GVNTLG
-210 RFFSLT
+210 KLFSLT

-228 TLDDNIGPARGPT
+228 TLDDNVGPATGPT
-241 DYVRGF
+241 NYVKGF
-247 DRMITSVFGPFTYLA
+247 DPMVTSVFGPFTYLA
-262 TFVTS
+262 TYVSS
-267 FGTAGRADLRWDP
+267 FGTAGKADLKVD
-280 TRVRYDHFVHITIEG
+280 TSQVYYNHYVYISIEG
-295 SRGVVIQSRNDRFV
+295 SRGVVIQSKNDLFV
-309 ASGGLRHVAI
+309 ASGGLRQVAI
-319 TLNKTAG
+319 TLNKTA
-326 PGTGVTVPMSCGLL
+326 VTAPMSCGLV
-340 IWNLTMYTVTITGLL
+340 IWNMTMYTATITGLL
-355 DLKGNAIFNPE
+355 DLKGNPIFNPE
-366 HFRFKIQMKVG
+366 NFRFKIQLKVG

-387 GSWKLDAEG
+387 GSWRLDLADVKAVLNQVCG
-396 VAGAALGAWG
+396 TISSFSDIINCYRTLGPDGFRRA
-406 VLKALCNFGS
+406 VLGLY
-416 LSELLDNPTL
+416 EPVT
-426 LLDCFRGINIS
+426 
-437 DLNVKSALTRGVL
+437 
-450 RFYDTVKL
+450 L

-463 QLQLTN
+463 QLKLTN
-469 NEAKVSV
+469 NAATVST
-476 ADITT
+476 ADLTT

-494 TVKAIVLEVALAEPA
+494 SVKAIVLEVALAEPA
-509 NFQGVLNV
+509 DFQGVLNL

-525 LWRWSNFSLP
+525 LWRWSNNTLP
-535 PTPRNVTNPREY
+535 PSVANPREY

-559 FVVEGDAMYVSRMAY
+559 FVVEGDAMYVNRMAY
-574 DGVISYDPWLG
+574 DGAISYDPWLG

-594 QPAPGVVGNVKLSL
+594 QPVPGLVGNVKASL
-608 LTLFNASGYLPMPP
+608 LVLFNASGYLPMPP
-622 LVANLTKVGG
+622 LVGNLTRGG
-632 LTKIRYFNY
+632 TIQYFNY

-649 FFKQFAIGLVGSY
+649 FFKQFMIGLVGSY
-662 SYRFRIYSGDTL
+662 SYKFRIYSGDTL
-674 VGTANVAAYYPVIN
+674 VGTANIVAYYPVIN
-688 SSGLMYHS
+688 SSGLLYHS
-696 KAGDALQAEY
+696 KAGDALQGEY
-706 RDKKKTDMYAVQ
+706 DNNKNTDMYKVQ
-718 VVKPVI
+718 IVQPG
-724 RIFDNEVMF
+724 RF

-752 MRDACGNPV
+752 MKDACGNPV
-761 VGVRAGLAGA
+761 VGVSAGFAGA
-771 SISLVMDIGGRNVTI
+771 SISLVMNIGGKNVTV
-786 ARLPVGSEVPVDIMV
+786 AKLPVGSEVPVDITV
-801 PIDEWGEPQLD
+801 PIDEWGNKQLD
-812 LRGDSISAYAVLN
+812 LKGDSISAYAVLN

-838 KIPASSPVLFRI
+838 KIPASSPVWFKI
-850 PVKFGVVRKP
+850 PVKFDVVRKP

-872 VLSQVVSADYDPL
+872 VWSQAVSVDYDPL
-885 KEPLVGFV
+885 KEPLAGFV

-905 RSISNKDGRA
+905 RSISNKNGYA
-915 YAPNVPIGVP
+915 YTPNVPIGVP

-938 RRWSYTYE
+938 KRWSYTYE
-946 QISRSNDYAS
+946 QMERSNDYAS
-956 YAKFLGF
+956 YASFMGF
-963 SPSDDVYTLG
+963 APSDNVYTLG

-983 VYDSRLLL
+983 VYNSILLL
-991 DASNATKYICT
+991 DVSNATKYICA
-1002 KDVINLPVEVYDLVV
+1002 KNAIDLPVEVYDLVV

-1031 PVFLGPYPQATRPFL
+1031 PVFFGPYPQATRPFL

-1061 RASMWRNYTV
+1061 RASMWRDYTV

-1084 ITGMRNIYLRLATKY
+1084 ITGMRSIYLGLASKY
-1099 LDDAKNALGCPQY
+1099 LDDVKNALGCPQY

-1142 AVYLLNSQQPKD
+1142 AVYLLSSQQPKD
-1154 IIDLCKMKPSEAG
+1154 VIDLCKMTPSQAG

-1177 GQRFRFV
+1177 GQRLRFV

-1195 YVTIAGPLVD
+1195 YVTITGPLVD

-1213 NVTTHTKSLR
+1213 NVTTYTKSMR

-1255 VPQLISPFASVY
+1255 VPQLISPFTSTY

-1276 DNELA
+1276 NNELA

-1286 PYNDR
+1286 PYNDE

-1297 GTTQQTLLYG
+1297 GTTQQTWLYG
-1307 LYKPVKFGGD
+1307 LYKPVTFGGD

-1331 TPKYQFTILNNFT
+1331 TPKYQFTILNSYT
-1344 TTTMTFRTPSDT
+1344 TTTQTYRTSRDT

-1364 PANAF
+1364 PANQF
-1369 LIITLVG
+1369 LTITLIG

-1382 PANNAT
+1382 SANNAT

-1399 DATVQE
+1399 DSTVQA
-1405 PELILEGS
+1405 PELILTGA
-1413 VVVINNE
+1413 VVVINDE
-1420 LKTNYNAVI
+1420 LKTYYNTVV
-1429 DANYLIDLTINAKCG
+1429 DANYSIALTINAKCG
-1444 DIGIAPAFGLPGVR
+1444 SISIFPSLSGGVT
-1458 IFVSAGICP
+1458 ISVYAGSCL
-1467 ATVSF
+1467 ATVSYI
-1472 VATNRTFTE
+1472 ATNRTYTE
-1481 GTIAVTSAPSSEYAV
+1481 GTITVTSAPSSEYAV

-1506 DWVLARFN
+1506 DWVLAQYN

-1519 TDIVE
+1519 TNIVE
-1524 RNDVLRVLSHNGTT
+1524 RNDVLRVLSYDGAT
-1538 TICARSTAVMQ
+1538 TICAVSTDVAQ
-1549 AGEDDLYTFEL
+1549 AGEDDKYTYEL
-1560 TLSGVNVTNY
+1560 TLRGVEVVNY
-1570 RTLEVVLPWKTAG
+1570 RTLKVVLPWKTAG
-1583 SGKAIVNITAYNI
+1583 GGKAVVNITAYRD
-1596 TSSGKAVLL
+1596 GKFL
-1605 DFKVYNLTDILAG
+1605 DYKVYNLTEMLAG
-1618 SRGTRVVVTLP
+1618 ARGTRVVVTLP

-1634 IAANAYNIVTKK
+1634 VGENAYDIVTKK
-1646 WTIKYVIEFQMFDP
+1646 STIRYVIEFQMYDP
-1660 KERPISVC
+1660 RSGPYSVC

-1681 VSMYECEVP
+1681 VSMYECGVP

-1702 TVVYAIDR
+1702 TVVYAINR
-1710 AASIQNG
+1710 TASILNG
-1717 FDRSYDAYGGYGTPI
+1717 FDRSYDAYGGFGTPI
-1732 TYVVRS
+1732 TYVVKS
-1738 GEIALLPSWYYKTA
+1738 GEVALLPSWYYKTS

-1757 IARMW
+1757 IARIW

-1768 DPSKGPALGTKYSV
+1768 DPSKGPALGTKYSAW
-1782 STVKD
+1782 TVKD

-1798 RYLVVNFVPNVCPA
+1798 KYLVVNYVPNVCPA
-1812 GWTAQTFL
+1812 GWTTQTFF

-1861 GGVFRL
+1861 GGVFKL

-1882 FPIVVGSLTVRYRD
+1882 FPIVVGSLSVKYGD
-1896 DKYSIPM
+1896 YKYSIPM

-1911 KIGTA
+1911 KTSTA
-1916 LLNGYGFGRTYMFN
+1916 LLNSYGFGRTYMFSI
-1930 VTDVWAFKLVQ
+1930 TDVWAFKLVQ
-1941 PNYEYNVAAYHAGLH
+1941 PNYQYGLNAYHAGLY

-1963 LGEVDVTKYLR
+1963 LGEVDVSKYLR

-1979 YYVQNVLY
+1979 YFVQNVLY

-1995 WTFRIL
+1995 WTFKIL
-2001 NGKITEITRG
+2001 NGKITETTRG
-2011 RWGDLTV
+2011 TWGDLTV
-2018 RSNDTD
+2018 RSDDTD
-2024 YKYVFSFPT
+2024 YKYVFSYPT

-2044 RPLANQTIALFDR
+2044 RPLANQTVALFDR

-2074 HRLPDISAIGQSNV
+2074 YPLPDISAIGQTNV

-2100 LLRGRPEFTIWIY
+2100 LLRGKPEFTIWIY
-2113 DQLISRDVTELGDA
+2113 DQLIQRDVTELGDA
-2127 SAASKIRTYVY
+2127 STNSKIRTYVY
-2138 PLTVTVRDE
+2138 PLTVTVKDE
-2147 AGRPLINMFVKV
+2147 AGRPLINMYVKV

-2187 VSKYSSGVLSQ
+2187 ISKYSSGVLSQ

-2204 YYFVYD
+2204 YYYVYD

-2222 IDRGASVPATGYN
+2222 IDRGASVPATGWN
-2235 VMATVRYATEIP
+2235 VLATVRYATEIP
-2247 VKNSATRGFMLIKG
+2247 VKNSATRGFIVVKG
-2261 VEFLNGTRKDVR
+2261 VEFLNGTKRDVR

-2279 GGVMALGGKVPV
+2279 GGVMTLGGKVPV

-2318 LAFSGKTTDLL
+2318 LVFSGKTTDLL
-2329 SGLDFAEL
+2329 AGLDFAEL
-2337 GLTSL
+2337 GLTGV
-2342 VTIQAVDATGTPR
+2342 VTVQAVDATSAPR
-2355 SDWTVRVLYGS
+2355 SDWTVQVLYGD
-2366 ITAAQGQGQLQ
+2366 ITAVQGAGQIQ
-2377 AVLPRTDVLGDA
+2377 AILPRTDVLERP
-2389 YKIEVITNAVTP
+2389 YNIRIITNAVTP

-2410 ALTLNQ
+2410 TLELKQ
-2416 KALAIQIPVSTV
+2416 KALALQIPVSTV
-2428 RMTLQAVDGFGAVR
+2428 KVTIQAVDGFGAVR
-2442 SDWSVVI
+2442 NDFPVVV
-2449 ENVATGMGQITTELV
+2449 ENVASGMGQIATELV

-2483 FVARGPQMVIRV
+2483 FTARGPQMVVRV
-2495 KIPTAEIT
+2495 KIPTAKIV
-2503 AQVVDGFNFVRNE
+2503 AQVVDGFGKVRGD

-2521 VGVAS
+2521 VGVSS
-2526 GQGEVGPVEVL
+2526 GQGTVGPVEVL
-2537 GGQQYV
+2537 GGQQYT
-2543 VKTVVFGREFSQTV
+2543 VKTSVFGKEFSQTV
-2557 NVPVGQRVSV
+2557 NVPVGQTVTATV
-2567 QLQVPT
+2567 QVPT

-2578 TVVDDERKPIDRYV
+2578 TAVDDDKKPIDNYV
-2592 TSVEVGGQEYP
+2592 SSVELTGPLNLMY
-2603 SPPKN
+2603 SKPPKD
-2608 LELLAGTYDIRVNVL
+2608 EEVLAGTYNIKVAAL
-2623 GKQETKQVTL
+2623 GKEAPGSVTLAPGETK
-2633 NAGERKNIEI
+2633 NIQI
-2643 VVLGT
+2643 VVPGT
-2648 AGLDFGGTRIPLP
+2648 AGLDFMGTRIPLP
-2661 TLVLYAILLL
+2661 TLVLYGLLLL
-2671 VIILILA
+2671 VIIVILA
-2678 ILVIEYNNWRR
+2678 ILIIEYNNWRR